1 MERQI
6 PNKYPNPLSRF
17 QFLQNEAIQMAPYYI
32 LYLETMGAHY
42 WLYPEE
48 KTFWWYTVYCKYYAQ
63 TRG

>member
-42 WLYPEE
+42 
-48 KTFWWYTVYCKYYAQ
+48 
-63 TRG
+63 